1 MFLHCSCLSPVFL
14 VSWKY
19 FGVIFALLWF
29 AGSRSDFLREKKLF
43 EDGFSGCSTAIV
55 ERLSSGTPLCGQF
68 WFFFF
73 FLILWTKVAL
83 FKKYNYQSH
92 RFHIPSQRNSFWA
105 TVCWLFVL
113 MLFRWHWAD
122 KAWLS
127 NLDYLFTNNSLNI
140 NSVQNGLADFNYF
153 LLSKV
158 SRFVTKVVMLCL

>member
-1 MFLHCSCLSPVFL
+1 MICRFKVWFFARKKALRRWIFGMFYCDCWASILRNTS
-14 VSWKY
+14 
-19 FGVIFALLWF
+19 LWPI
-29 AGSRSDFLREKKLF
+29 L
-43 EDGFSGCSTAIV
+43 I
-55 ERLSSGTPLCGQF
+55 
-68 WFFFF
+68 FFF